1 MNKKLHHYFVAT
13 ADNVYHPHL
22 LRWWSLAVFGF
33 LVILAQIAFNVTAAQ
48 PSILGF
54 ATDVREEAVVDF
66 TNQQR
71 AQFGAEPLTVN
82 RKLASA
88 AREKAQ
94 HMFDNN
100 YWAHVAP
107 DGTQPW
113 DFFRDQNYSYI
124 YAGENLAK
132 NFATSAGVVDGWM
145 NSQGHRENLLN
156 TDYTEIGIAAVNGQL
171 EGEDTTLVVALY
183 GRSADV
189 EAEVGNELTVTPTP
203 ATTTPTPSPTPTPTP
218 QPSQQAAPAL
228 DAGQPTTVLGV
239 NAQALTWVQRASL
252 PVFGFIALLYI
263 GQHMVVRRSK
273 MRWDHAAHP
282 RPLLQAGVMIGLMVA
297 VVISGQGIVL

>member
-156 TDYTEIGIAAVNGQL
+156 TDYNEIGIAAVNGRL

-183 GRSADV
+183 GRSTDAVTED
-189 EAEVGNELTVTPTP
+189 GNELTVTPTSIP
-203 ATTTPTPSPTPTPTP
+203 TTTQ
-218 QPSQQAAPAL
+218 QPSQQVAPIP
-228 DAGQPTTVLGV
+228 DASQPTTVLGV